1 MQNPTAMR
9 SLGINSRAAQ
19 TYVTLYACINS
30 RRGDDSQKGGECS
43 NAEKLHVEWLRGRE
57 TRVG

>member
-9 SLGINSRAAQ
+9 SLGMNSRAAQ
-19 TYVTLYACINS
+19 TYVTLYACLDS
-30 RRGDDSQKGGECS
+30 RSGDDSQKRGECS
-43 NAEKLHVEWLRGRE
+43 EAEKLHVEWLRGRG